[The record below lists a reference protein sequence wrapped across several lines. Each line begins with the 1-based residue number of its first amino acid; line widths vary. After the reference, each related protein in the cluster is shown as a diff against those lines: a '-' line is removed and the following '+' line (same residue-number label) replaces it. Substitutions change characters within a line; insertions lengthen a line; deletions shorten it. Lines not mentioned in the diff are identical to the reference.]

1 MKKNV
6 LLILAAFV
14 FGVFVTAC
22 DDSTSKDATGKLKL
36 QLTDAPF
43 PTDLVAEANV
53 TINKIEIRKS
63 GESEENP
70 FVLLSEEVRT
80 FNLLTLSNGVT
91 ANLVDL
97 DIPVGSYDLIRLY
110 VDQAEIVL
118 KDGTKYDLK
127 VPSGAQTGIKIFI
140 DPAVEVAGG
149 LTAELLLDFNVSKSF
164 VVQGNMD
171 TPAGIKG
178 FIFKP
183 TIKASNMSTA
193 GRLIGTVFDAEQ
205 VGIEGVEVAIIA
217 ADTVY
222 TTSFTGENG
231 EYAVLGIDAG
241 TYNVEYAKEG
251 FESALVEGIA
261 ITAANQTVQDATL
274 QAVVEDTTG
283 GTEGE

>member
-22 DDSTSKDATGKLKL
+22 DDSSNKDATGKLKL
-36 QLTDAPF
+36 ELTDAPF

-63 GESEENP
+63 GESEGNP
-70 FVLLSEEVRT
+70 FVLLSEEERT

-91 ANLVDL
+91 ANLVDM
-97 DIPVGSYDLIRLY
+97 DIEIGSYDLIRLH
-110 VDQAEIVL
+110 VANAEIVL

-140 DPAVEVAGG
+140 DPSIEVAGG
-149 LTAELLLDFNVSKSF
+149 LTTELLLDFNVSKSF
-164 VVQGNMD
+164 VVQGNPD
-171 TPAGIKG
+171 TAAGING

-183 TIKASNMSTA
+183 TIKASNLSTA
-193 GRLIGTVFDAEQ
+193 GRLVGTVFGAEDA
-205 VGIEGVEVAIIA
+205 GLEGAEVSVIA

-222 TTSFTGENG
+222 TATFTNENG
-231 EYAVLGIDAG
+231 EYTVLGIDAG
-241 TYNVEYAKEG
+241 TYNVEFAKEG
-251 FESALVEGIA
+251 YNSGSVEGVE
-261 ITAANQTVQDATL
+261 ITAANQTKLDATL
-274 QAVVEDTTG
+274 DVVVES
-283 GTEGE
+283 TEGTSGE

>member
-6 LLILAAFV
+6 LLILTAFV

-22 DDSTSKDATGKLKL
+22 DDSSSKDATGKLKL
-36 QLTDAPF
+36 ELTDAPF

-53 TINKIEIRKS
+53 TIDKIEIRKS
-63 GESEENP
+63 GESEGNP
-70 FVLLSEEVRT
+70 FVLLSEEERT

-91 ANLVDL
+91 ANLVDM
-97 DIPVGSYDLIRLY
+97 DIEVGSYDLIRLY
-110 VDQAEIVL
+110 VANAEIVL

-140 DPAVEVAGG
+140 DPSIEIAGG

-164 VVQGNMD
+164 VVQGNPN
-171 TPAGIKG
+171 TPAGING

-183 TIKASNMSTA
+183 TIKASNLSTA
-193 GRLIGTVFDAEQ
+193 GRLVGTVFGAADA
-205 VGIEGVEVAIIA
+205 GLEGAEVSVIA

-222 TTSFTGENG
+222 TATFTNENG
-231 EYAVLGIDAG
+231 EYTVLGIDAG

-251 FESALVEGIA
+251 FESALVEGIV
-261 ITAANQTVQDATL
+261 ITAANQTTQDVTL
-274 QAVVEDTTG
+274 EAVVEE
-283 GTEGE
+283 TEGTSGE